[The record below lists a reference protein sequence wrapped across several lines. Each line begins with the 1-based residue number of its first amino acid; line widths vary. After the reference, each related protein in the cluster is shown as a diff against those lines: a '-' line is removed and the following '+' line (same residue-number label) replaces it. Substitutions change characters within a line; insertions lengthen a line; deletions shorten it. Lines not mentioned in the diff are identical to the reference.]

1 MNELT
6 FEYQNAIKRLKLS
19 KVNFFL
25 GGSQSGKTTLIEFI
39 EKGFL
44 GQDKSFLFERS
55 QIMKNQ
61 FSVIKIKELQ
71 TIEDEL
77 KLTAKTNLARIVKS
91 SIQNIDLYDLNIK
104 LNELLIELT
113 NSIDYELMSLKD
125 EFGDVIVNKIE
136 SIDLSKFVKDNF
148 IFVNEEKV
156 SNSMKKDLLIWLNL
170 KMENKKFR
178 ILLVDDFDN
187 DLDMGQMIKI
197 INLVENERD
206 LLFFVFT
213 KSAILCEFFCKKYP
227 IYLIDRNLEVFDE
240 IIQEYLDGYIEKGDE
255 LMLLVDNEIIVL
267 RESFFRVVAQ
277 AVLLYYSCKD
287 KRILIDFFEK
297 NKIYDRNVIRILEN
311 FEKMD
316 SKQM

>member
-1 MNELT
+1 
-6 FEYQNAIKRLKLS
+6 
-19 KVNFFL
+19 
-25 GGSQSGKTTLIEFI
+25 
-39 EKGFL
+39 
-44 GQDKSFLFERS
+44 
-55 QIMKNQ
+55 MKNQ

-71 TIEDEL
+71 TIDDEL

-170 KMENKKFR
+170 KMKNKKFR

-240 IIQEYLDGYIEKGDE
+240 IIQEYLDGYIEKGNE

-316 SKQM
+316 SKQI